1 MQKHW
6 QKMATVTKFIIGIKN
21 NKSFP
26 QEIILGIDNAEI
38 ATIKAHT
45 HPHQKKVQKCFS
57 WQRDLLQQR
66 TWKLCLLRVSV
77 PSSE

>member
-45 HPHQKKVQKCFS
+45 HPHQKKSAKMFFLAERSAAAKNMETLPTSCF
-57 WQRDLLQQR
+57 
-66 TWKLCLLRVSV
+66 C
-77 PSSE
+77 SEQ